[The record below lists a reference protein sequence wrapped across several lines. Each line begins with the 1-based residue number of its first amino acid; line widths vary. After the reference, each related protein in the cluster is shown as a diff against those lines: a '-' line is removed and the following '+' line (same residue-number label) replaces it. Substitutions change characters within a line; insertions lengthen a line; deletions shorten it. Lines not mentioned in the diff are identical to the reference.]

1 MGRFVPRTQNESN
14 SRCMKLYS
22 FCLLCLAVLLGC
34 QKHDQTTIN
43 AEEATPQYEELDAL
57 AFATQ
62 SVINMREEPDFTAEL
77 GTQALMGTP
86 IKLHHEGVNGYW
98 NYVETPDGY
107 KAWCNELAVRK
118 IDAQELREWKH
129 SKRVIVTAF
138 YTFFL
143 EEPADESLHVGDGCW
158 GCIVQYLGEEGD
170 FTKVLMPSG
179 KTAYVPTKD
188 VADFDQWVTGRKAV
202 VPADASE
209 DALEVARKEILN
221 TALKFIGIPYLWG
234 GTSIK
239 GVDCSGLVKTVYY
252 LNGYLLL
259 RNCSQIYK
267 TGIPIDVS
275 HGLENLLPADLVF
288 FGEEATEEKPLS
300 LPHMAIYMG
309 DGKIIHSSN
318 IVRVNSL
325 VEGEK
330 DFFSSKPLRAV
341 RIIGSQDTGCGVETI
356 AASDVYYE
364 K

>member
-1 MGRFVPRTQNESN
+1 MCTVT
-14 SRCMKLYS
+14 LYKQYLLVIMRKIIIAS
-22 FCLLCLAVLLGC
+22 FCLTMLLGC
-34 QKHDQTTIN
+34 QQLNQETTN
-43 AEEATPQYEELDAL
+43 TEETTPQYEELDAL
-57 AFATQ
+57 AFVTQ

-86 IKLHHEGVNGYW
+86 VKLHHEGVNGCW
-98 NYVETPDGY
+98 DYVETPDGY
-107 KAWCNELAVRK
+107 KAWCNELSIRK
-118 IDAQELREWKH
+118 INAQELMEWKH

-138 YTFFL
+138 FTFFL
-143 EEPADESLHVGDGCW
+143 EEPADESQHVSDGRW
-158 GCIVQYLGEEGD
+158 GNIVQYIREEGD

-188 VADFDQWVTGRKAV
+188 VTDFDQWVTNRKAV

-209 DALEVARKEILN
+209 TALDVARKEILN
-221 TALKFIGIPYLWG
+221 TALQFIGIPYLWG
-234 GTSIK
+234 GTSMK

-275 HGLENLLPADLVF
+275 QGLGNLQPADLVF
-288 FGEEATEEKPLS
+288 FGEEATEEKPMRIS
-300 LPHMAIYMG
+300 HVAIYMG

-318 IVRVNSL
+318 IVRVSSL

-330 DFFSSKPLRAV
+330 DYFSRKPLRAV
-341 RIIGSQDTGCGVETI
+341 RIIGSQDTGCGVESI